1 MRYKAIKTKL
11 YLSQNEKKF
20 LLFLM
25 HEAKHLYNQALYH
38 VRQHYFEYGTYLSY
52 VDNYKLLKDSIHYRT
67 LSTSLGQSVIK
78 KVDEAMKAFFG
89 SVKSKKNKKVKL
101 PRYLKKDGF
110 FSLVD
115 RMVYKPNDHEYIL
128 PRGHFIKKISKDF
141 EDISKQLSK
150 HALSLLEIETL
161 SLKIDTP
168 KCISNKRVKEIT
180 IKEKYDG
187 KYIEVIHVYEDDD
200 VTNEH
205 NTKKEVMGIDFG
217 YNNLAMCAV
226 TSGNH
231 RLVDGLRLKS
241 MNQRYWKRISKLASL
256 RENQHVLTKR
266 MISLME
272 KRNHQMSYGI
282 YKAAKLII
290 EHAKK
295 EHVKEIIIGYNEGF
309 KDAKT
314 SKKNNQWFKSIPIAR
329 LRDRII
335 TLAEA
340 NDISYQVI
348 NESYTSVAS
357 FIDQD
362 AFNQKEYSGRR
373 IKRGLYESKKGTLIN
388 ADLNASLN
396 MIRKCKPDALGT
408 GFKGWNTPKRT
419 YLFG

>member
-1 MRYKAIKTKL
+1 
-11 YLSQNEKKF
+11 
-20 LLFLM
+20 
-25 HEAKHLYNQALYH
+25 
-38 VRQHYFEYGTYLSY
+38 
-52 VDNYKLLKDSIHYRT
+52 
-67 LSTSLGQSVIK
+67 LGQSVIK

-89 SVKSKKNKKVKL
+89 SIKSKKSKKVKL

-128 PRGHFIKKISKDF
+128 PRGNFIKKISKDF
-141 EDISKQLSK
+141 EDISKKISK
-150 HALSLLEIETL
+150 HQLSLLEIETL

-168 KCISNKRVKEIT
+168 KCISNKRIKEIT

-200 VTNEH
+200 VINEH
-205 NTKKEVMGIDFG
+205 NIKKEVMGIDFG
-217 YNNLAMCAV
+217 YNNLAMCAL
-226 TSGNH
+226 TSGH
-231 RLVDGLRLKS
+231 HLLIDGLRLKS

-256 RENQHVLTKR
+256 RENQHVFTKR

-272 KRNHQMSYGI
+272 KRNHQMTYGI

-314 SKKNNQWFKSIPIAR
+314 NKKNNQWFKSIPIAR

-335 TLAEA
+335 SLAEA
-340 NDISYQVI
+340 NDMSYQVI

-362 AFNQKEYSGRR
+362 AFHQKEYSGRR
-373 IKRGLYESKKGTLIN
+373 INRGLYESKKGILIN